1 MVKRTVVTMRE
12 QVYQILRD
20 EICAGVYPPGYRLQ
34 ELELAEHLNVSR
46 SPLREALRQLAGD
59 GLVVEIPNKGVYV
72 KAFTPKDIEEIFD
85 LRLMLENYGIGKS
98 AENVT
103 SARIKRL
110 LELLGE
116 LERTF
121 DLGDVKAYTLYDEQ
135 LHSEIVALAG
145 NDLVNEVY
153 ARVRIMNQQ
162 FRVLSLS
169 NAQRFSES
177 FDEHRTIIQ
186 SIATGDIASAIEAE
200 RTHLERARNTIVTLM
215 EKNKTGK

>member
-12 QVYQILRD
+12 QVYKILRD

-34 ELELAEHLNVSR
+34 EVELAEHLNVSR

-85 LRLMLENYGIGKS
+85 LRIMLETYGIEKS
-98 AENVT
+98 AEKVT

-110 LELLGE
+110 LELLGN
-116 LERTF
+116 LETTF
-121 DLGDVKAYTLYDEQ
+121 DLGDVQTYTAFDEQ
-135 LHSEIVALAG
+135 LHSEIVALAA

-153 ARVRIMNQQ
+153 GRVRTLNQQ
-162 FRVLSLS
+162 FRVLSLTDP
-169 NAQRFSES
+169 QRFNES

-186 SIATGDIASAIEAE
+186 AIATGDTATAIEAE
-200 RTHLERARNTIVTLM
+200 RIHLERARNTIVALM
-215 EKNKTGK
+215 GKNRSAK